1 MKKFIATFLI
11 ALLTAC
17 AGTAFKWSD
26 ARKIAT
32 GMSINEVTQI
42 MGAPNTVKSADDRLI
57 YVWVHVNG
65 MTGSTKTLRVD
76 FKDGKVIAP
85 PPIPDSF
92 QD

>member
-1 MKKFIATFLI
+1 MKKAIATFLV

-26 ARKIAT
+26 ARRITA
-32 GMSINEVTQI
+32 GMSIAEVTQI
-42 MGAPNTVKSADDRLI
+42 MGAPNTVKSADGQLI

-65 MTGSTKTLRVD
+65 MTGSTRTLRVD
-76 FKDGKVIAP
+76 FKDGKVISP

-92 QD
+92 KD